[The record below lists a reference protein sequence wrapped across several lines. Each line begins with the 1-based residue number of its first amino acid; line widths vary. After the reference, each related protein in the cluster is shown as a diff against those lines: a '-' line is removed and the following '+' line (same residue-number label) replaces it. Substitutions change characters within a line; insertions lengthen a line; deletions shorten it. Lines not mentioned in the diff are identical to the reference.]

1 MSLLGLNKLFEVR
14 NLEFIKS
21 EKYKVGEDR
30 IKDHIVTIEGWAVER
45 VEDSVEDFEEFFVT
59 DATVEHLFDKNFLV
73 RIFHLQQR
81 SPWDKALEHLQS
93 RGRRRLESRSF

>member
-30 IKDHIVTIEGWAVER
+30 IKDHIVTIEGRAVER
-45 VEDSVEDFEEFFVT
+45 VEDPVEDFEEFFVT
-59 DATVEHLFDKNFLV
+59 DATVEHLFDENFLV

-81 SPWDKALEHLQS
+81 SP
-93 RGRRRLESRSF
+93 